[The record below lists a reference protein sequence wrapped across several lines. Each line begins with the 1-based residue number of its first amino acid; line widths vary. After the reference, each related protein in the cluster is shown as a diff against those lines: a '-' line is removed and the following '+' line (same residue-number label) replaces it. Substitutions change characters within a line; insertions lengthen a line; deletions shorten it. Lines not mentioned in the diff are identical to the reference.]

1 MCELKI
7 GIIAFLFL
15 TLAHLVQAQQTYIAK
30 IGNEE
35 ISKDEFRNRYELS
48 PRILN
53 DDSDSEDSTKLK
65 FLYSLIAEKLFSIE
79 ARRIGLTNSTEYKFY
94 YSPIEKSIVRDQV
107 FQDEIEDKVNITA
120 KDIENGINKYVKIL
134 EVKTLASSDSTLMA
148 NLYSKLINFGS
159 IDSLISTIPV
169 DLFQVATREI
179 KFGELNDEK
188 IEDQLYNLK
197 LNEFSEPIKNENN
210 WFIFEL
216 ENIKTNIPQFSNNKF
231 QDEVKKIIRNRR
243 TRFFYNK
250 FYKKYFG
257 GIKIKAD
264 EDTFI
269 KISQTFFNVI
279 NSNKESQV
287 NNTAKGEYYLSE
299 DDIIKVRE
307 SLGSDFLNSNLF
319 KTKYGSATVYDFLSD
334 LTIVDVK
341 IESTELDRINKVL
354 SNELKRFMQQE
365 TVYQIGI
372 KLGLEYSGNVKSQ
385 LRLWN
390 DNILAQL
397 YKNQFNSSIK
407 ISNLEIEQ
415 FYNDNLPDSLKFND
429 LNIQTITVSDLDHIK
444 MIYDWINK
452 GENFDSTI
460 SKLGKEQN
468 VMLDT
473 ITNYN
478 ELKIFNT
485 SAEAISE
492 LKPGEIYGPVKTNE
506 GFTLVKVINNMN
518 LNDSVKEKIDLIKE
532 NIRMKLHNKKLNKLL
547 EDKAIELANNY
558 QITINKDYLYSE
570 KYSNINLFVHKY
582 LGFGGRIAAVPYTTP
597 FFNWYYKWKNNSGL
611 NP

>member
-1 MCELKI
+1 MCSLKI
-7 GIIAFLFL
+7 GIITLL
-15 TLAHLVQAQQTYIAK
+15 LITLAHLVQAQPYYIVK

-53 DDSDSEDSTKLK
+53 DVSDSEDSTKLK

-79 ARRIGLTNSTEYKFY
+79 ARRIGLTSSTNYKFY
-94 YSPIEKSIVRDQV
+94 YLPIKKSIIRDQV
-107 FQDEIEDKVNITA
+107 FQNEIADKVNITDY
-120 KDIENGINKYVKIL
+120 DIENGMNKYIKIL
-134 EVKTLASSDSTLMA
+134 KLKTLASSDSTLMA
-148 NLYSKLINFGS
+148 NLYSKLKNLGS
-159 IDSLISTIPV
+159 IDSLILIEPDDS
-169 DLFQVATREI
+169 FQVAVSEI
-179 KFGELNDEK
+179 KFGVLNDEK

-197 LNEFSEPIKNENN
+197 LNKFTEPIKNENN

-216 ENIKTNIPQFSNNKF
+216 DNIKTNIPQYSNDKLIN
-231 QDEVKKIIRNRR
+231 EVKKIIRNRR
-243 TRFFYNK
+243 TRYFYNK
-250 FYKKYFG
+250 FYEKYFG

-269 KISQTFFNVI
+269 KISQAFFNVI
-279 NSNKESQV
+279 NSKKESPEN
-287 NNTAKGEYYLSE
+287 NNTTNEYYLTE
-299 DDIIKVRE
+299 NDIINVRE
-307 SLGSDFLNSNLF
+307 NLGSEFLKTNLF
-319 KTKYGSATVYDFLSD
+319 KTKYGDATVYDFLSD

-341 IESTELDRINKVL
+341 FESTDPDRINKVL

-365 TVYQIGI
+365 TVYQIGVA
-372 KLGLEYSGNVKSQ
+372 LGIEYSGEVKSQ

-397 YKNQFNSSIK
+397 YRNQFNSSIK
-407 ISNLEIEQ
+407 TSKFEIEQ
-415 FYNDNLPDSLKFND
+415 FYNNNLPDSLKFND

-444 MIYDWINK
+444 MIYDLINK

-473 ITNYN
+473 ITSYN
-478 ELKIFNT
+478 ELKIFKT
-485 SAEAISE
+485 SAEEISE

-506 GFTLVKVINNMN
+506 GFTLVKMINNMN

-532 NIRMKLHNKKLNKLL
+532 NIKRKLFNKKLNKLL
-547 EDKAIELANNY
+547 EDKAIELANKY

-597 FFNWYYKWKNNSGL
+597 FFNWYYKWKNNPGL

>member
-372 KLGLEYSGNVKSQ
+372 KLGLEYSGSAKSQ

-582 LGFGGRIAAVPYTTP
+582 MGFGGRIAAVPYTTP
-597 FFNWYYKWKNNSGL
+597 FFNWFYKWKNNSGL